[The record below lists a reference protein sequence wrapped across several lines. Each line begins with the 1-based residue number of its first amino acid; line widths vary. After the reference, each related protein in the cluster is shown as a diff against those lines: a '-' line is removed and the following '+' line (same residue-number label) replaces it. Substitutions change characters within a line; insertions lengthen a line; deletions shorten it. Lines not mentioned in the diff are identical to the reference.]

1 MNTEVYAKEDPAAR
15 LGARRVVLP
24 AYNVDLGPRVEL
36 HRERARLDALEWSA
50 FEVKRLGATIGAEL
64 RGIRLTDDLGEDV
77 IAEIRCALLA
87 FKVIFFRD
95 QPMTAAQHVAF
106 AQRFGELEVHP
117 FIPSTTGEPTLVRF
131 DKDGDSAGYE
141 NGWHQDVT
149 WRAEPSMGAILRSIE
164 VPVSGGDTLFAD
176 MAAAYDGLDDE
187 TKERIDPLTAMHDF
201 MLAFGGQVP
210 AERADEVRKMYPPVE
225 HPVVRTHPETDRRLI
240 YVNPFFADHI
250 VGMPKAEGRAL
261 IGRLS
266 ALAGRP
272 EYQCRFQWEADSIAF
287 WDNRIVQH
295 YAASDYWPERRVM
308 ERASVKGDRPY

>member
-15 LGARRVVLP
+15 LAARRVVLP
-24 AYNVDLGPRVEL
+24 AYNVELGPRAEL
-36 HRERARLDALEWSA
+36 HEERARLDALEWSA
-50 FEVKRLGATIGAEL
+50 FKVKRLGATIGAEL
-64 RGIRLTDDLGEDV
+64 SDIRLTDDLDDDGV
-77 IAEIRCALLA
+77 AEIRRALLE
-87 FKVIFFRD
+87 FKVIFFRN
-95 QPMTAAQHVAF
+95 QPMTATQHVAF
-106 AQRFGELEVHP
+106 AERFGDLEVHP

-149 WRAEPSMGAILRSIE
+149 WRSEPSMGAILRSVH
-164 VPVSGGDTLFAD
+164 VPTSGGDTLFAD

-187 TKERIDPLTAMHDF
+187 TKKLIDPLTAIHDF

-210 AERADEVRKMYPPVE
+210 AEQIDEVRQLYPPVE
-225 HPVVRTHPETDRRLI
+225 HPVVRTHPETERRLI
-240 YVNPFFADHI
+240 FVNPFFTDHI
-250 VGMPKAEGRAL
+250 VGMPEAEGRAL

-266 ALAGRP
+266 SLAGRP

-295 YAASDYWPERRVM
+295 YAASDYWPERRII